1 MNKFYYSVGSGSR
14 VYEYTDDYAYDIN
27 DGLERESLAICLAND
42 YYSYNGG
49 YGFPFPKII
58 HLILLDPKTKKQL
71 YSYNI
76 SHCMEPVF
84 EVDEEIK
91 RNG

>member
-1 MNKFYYSVGSGSR
+1 MNKFYYSVGRGSK

-27 DGLERESLAICLAND
+27 DGLERESLALCLAND
-42 YYSYNGG
+42 YYSYNGRDD
-49 YGFPFPKII
+49 FPKII

-76 SHCMEPVF
+76 SHYMEPVF
-84 EVDEEIK
+84 EVDEEIT
-91 RNG
+91 R